1 SKGNNRSTSR
11 KVDEAPSA
19 SSDEIEVLEE
29 EAGLSMEDGI
39 AIVTGIMLIIAIL
52 MVDYELGS
60 SYGTGVFF

>member
-1 SKGNNRSTSR
+1 MARSRSKGNNRSTSR

-39 AIVTGIMLIIAIL
+39 AIVT
-52 MVDYELGS
+52 
-60 SYGTGVFF
+60 